1 MGVKMSDKRRGELMM
16 AVCGV
21 LWSVSGLVMKYMIW
35 SPLLIAGGRGVLSAS
50 VVYVSMRLSGYRIK
64 ISKKSIGIAFLTFT
78 NVILFVSANKM
89 TTAANAIVL
98 QYTAPIFV
106 LIVTTAVLKR
116 KLKAHEIGTVSV
128 ACIGVVLFFMDKMSP
143 TGMMGNV
150 FATASGFFMGLMYAL
165 TGEIKE
171 AGERMTGLVVG
182 HLSLA
187 AVGIPVGYIMTD
199 KAEIYWLPIMLVIF
213 LGLVQMGIPYALYG
227 RASALISG
235 VEVSLISMIE
245 PILNPIWVALFY
257 HEIPGKGALIGAALI
272 IAAVIS
278 YTVIDGRKTEVDM

>member
-1 MGVKMSDKRRGELMM
+1 MM
-16 AVCGV
+16 VVCGV

-35 SPLLIAGGRGVLSAS
+35 SPLLIAGGRGLLSS
-50 VVYVSMRLSGYRIK
+50 LVVYLSMKMSGYRMK
-64 ISKKSIGIAFLTFT
+64 VTGKSLGIAFLTFT

-106 LIVTTAVLKR
+106 LIVTTFVLKR
-116 KLKAHEIGTVSV
+116 KLKTHEIGTVFI

-143 TGMMGNV
+143 VGMMGNI

-182 HLSLA
+182 HMSLA
-187 AVGIPVGYIMTD
+187 VIGIPLGYVMTD
-199 KAEIYWLPIMLVIF
+199 KAEIYWMPITLVVF

-245 PILNPIWVALFY
+245 PILNPIWVAIFY
-257 HEIPGKGALIGAALI
+257 REIPGRGALVGAALI
-272 IAAVIS
+272 IAAVIA
-278 YTVIDGRKTEVDM
+278 YTLIDGRRTETVEAVEAG

>member
-1 MGVKMSDKRRGELMM
+1 MM
-16 AVCGV
+16 VACGV

-35 SPLLIAGGRGVLSAS
+35 SPLLIAGGRGVFSAL
-50 VVYVSMRLSGYRIK
+50 VVYLSMRMSGYKMK
-64 ISKKSIGIAFLTFT
+64 ISKKSMGIAFLTFT

-106 LIVTTAVLKR
+106 LIVTTFVLKR
-116 KLKAHEIGTVSV
+116 KLKTHEILTVLV

-143 TGMMGNV
+143 LGMAGNI

-182 HLSLA
+182 HLALA
-187 AVGIPVGYIMTD
+187 AIGIPIGYVFTD
-199 KAEIYWLPIMLVIF
+199 KAEIYWLPIVLVIF

-257 HEIPGKGALIGAALI
+257 HEVPGRGALVGASLI
-272 IAAVIS
+272 IAAVIA
-278 YTVIDGRKTEVDM
+278 YTVIDGRKTETDNN

>member
-1 MGVKMSDKRRGELMM
+1 MSDKRRGELMM
-16 AVCGV
+16 LACGV

-35 SPLLIAGGRGVLSAS
+35 SPLLIAGGRGVFSAL
-50 VVYVSMRLSGYRIK
+50 VVYLSMRMSGYKMK
-64 ISKKSIGIAFLTFT
+64 ISKKSMGIAFLTFT

-106 LIVTTAVLKR
+106 LIVTTFVLKR
-116 KLKAHEIGTVSV
+116 KLKTHEILTVLV

-143 TGMMGNV
+143 LGMAGNI

-182 HLSLA
+182 HLALA
-187 AVGIPVGYIMTD
+187 AIGIPIGYVFTD
-199 KAEIYWLPIMLVIF
+199 KAEIYWLPIVLVIF

-257 HEIPGKGALIGAALI
+257 HEVPGRGALVGASLI
-272 IAAVIS
+272 IAAVIA
-278 YTVIDGRKTEVDM
+278 YTVIDGRKTETDNN